1 MRANM
6 SVSEKWVWRAVRKD
20 MLGFRVRRQHP
31 VGPYFLDFYV
41 PSAKVCIEIDV
52 EQHQERRAADGARD
66 AYLEKL
72 GILTMRI
79 PSLDLFFEDKDLY
92 TKWIYEV
99 QRACEARTL
108 HPPAPSSRKR
118 KEGE

>member
-1 MRANM
+1 M
-6 SVSEKWVWRAVRKD
+6 SVSEKWFWRAVRKD
-20 MLGFRVRRQHP
+20 MLGFRVRRQHR

-41 PSAKVCIEIDV
+41 PSAKVCIEIDG
-52 EQHQERRAADGARD
+52 EQHEGRREADRARD
-66 AYLEKL
+66 AYLSQF
-72 GILTMRI
+72 GVLTIRI
-79 PSLDLFFEDKDLY
+79 PSLDLFYERQDLY

-99 QRACEARTL
+99 QRVCESRTL